1 MEKDLIQ
8 TLLAQF
14 FGQLNAESA
23 AEKKKVDEGMLQL
36 ARALPAQIGGTAFPE
51 KLNLQTSDLFFQSK
65 ISSAQRIKLE
75 QVIVEAEKEMKVVDD
90 PGTRVFIRETPIK
103 SSQIPGSVPT
113 WAQGAKVDKTIG
125 PIKRIDGVD
134 VFLDVYKVVKLIAL
148 RKQGTNEPLILF
160 KAQFSTSVIQKAGAP
175 PIEVTDTY
183 KVVAGSVWIKA
194 GLLAANSPAD
204 RYVGLQVKSGEVK
217 LSAKPT
223 LQGENLILGAAT
235 TANVTLQ
242 LQEAKEVEV
251 AKKKYGRDAL
261 AAKVVTPPTFV
272 FSFGGPQLPKVTSV
286 GNAFLTVYG
295 QSSSLTF
302 QANKNPTYSTQL
314 NRVLIPMIS
323 NTQKFAPQK
332 QVSTLHVLEE
342 SADLSQSWW
351 GIPAAQLD
359 VNAPLEVDGTGGIV
373 QDLKVGLKSTWSG
386 KDGNAM
392 ELGTVQLLVDPGR
405 IGITALKGSSMDSFQ
420 KLDHWKDSL
429 NPHGTSILLKYPE
442 EAAFIYNSLAEGT
455 ELIMTQCHADVQ
467 VDRPKK
473 VNGHAVDVRTKN
485 SILLLAG
492 TENGNIVYLIDDNIL
507 WDHKLPLDKAPKFK
521 NIALALE
528 NALFTVSPVNGVVIF
543 GKCNSEWTRI
553 VESQTFLTFGLVSY
567 LPTLPD
573 PYLANFGFL
582 GRLAKEGGNLDQII
596 NWLFCRI
603 IQTPLSED
611 EDKVSVSFHFGNP
624 PAAQSTAPA
633 ESGKKSTAKIQESAA
648 VTESLVGKKA
658 GIRESVV
665 FKGAKGLKESAVVKE
680 SAVIKESVAIKE
692 SVQIKES
699 AEYKEAKIDTSTFSN
714 KIADSIL
721 PEGPVGVLRTMSMV
735 NRDVPNYEEDYNGR
749 VAVIENDYFAL
760 LDVSSNANQVGVS
773 FGQNPLGRVPGRE
786 TTGFARN
793 VGENEAQIEPASGEI
808 ITVEGMEV
816 KVPGQYAR
824 IFLMPQVAWEPT
836 INTFE
841 PVMPMDPPSGFNY
854 YPNDGGPTR
863 LMNTSPDKVTLAP
876 IPLTDFLIKKFKEQ
890 KSDVFAQFTLPFGLK
905 ALAKLDHSAAYN
917 SKPPKVEMNSP
928 SFKDSLIGGI
938 QIRAIGGDAGAIWP
952 QEPHLNDSP
961 MFEGM
966 TTQLNNILDLFGN
979 PTGGSTLGDSVVRI
993 FNGEFGVTAPQ
1004 PKGVP
1009 VSYIDFTGYGAS
1021 TFSNWL
1027 SPSAAIAQTSQ
1038 SRFDIMMGRTA
1049 HEVIQVKSLV
1059 YPWGIRVVRTITLFR
1074 TSSGFV
1080 YRMDSGWQPET
1091 DGQFD
1096 FRYKFK
1102 INGVTQPDQ
1111 IPYDIH
1117 PGTLRGLFNIKNIK
1131 EDPSLADFSV
1141 TDTRKTNDVYIDVD
1155 GNQQTWLGANEPIP
1169 VFCRPVWFDA
1179 DVELENLVQ
1188 GHTKGRTPAKK
1199 ILGYVQLAPSGVP
1212 LSPARFK
1219 ELLNLQGGL
1228 IGGDIDCIMDLN
1240 KSGQQM
1246 RVTRFD
1252 FSHAGKP
1259 GALNPIF
1266 VASARGSVI
1275 LPKTGSWSMVQHKV
1289 ASGEVT
1295 QLPNHIPV
1303 PVIREGIWTPNFF
1316 KTPLDVP
1323 QILLRMA
1330 SPSEL
1335 LRPPG
1340 TATVNFGILQTTS
1353 TQKALIL
1360 TPAFEKA
1367 KSKLLSKI
1375 PPLYADAYSL
1385 MSGNSIFPNAGNAID
1400 EFGKAMPMLTGTGSG
1415 LNAAKAFA
1423 ERSDIKDGLS
1433 NVYELLE
1440 VQVKKEGASI
1450 VDQGFKL
1457 LAGKSNDA
1465 IGKALA
1471 FDIPPFKTHLVDMEG
1486 LKIYIEYATT
1496 EKRKGQADKY
1506 VDSKLNFDI
1515 ESLATD
1521 ATKTWKSRM
1530 NNMAMVVDLGP
1541 IEGLMKIKGNF
1552 DAKKGSESGYKG
1564 DPDSDFPS
1572 LGYPTPD
1579 VEFHE
1584 SLQPVI
1590 DLLEILASLGQG
1602 KYADVVKKGL
1612 EIAMSNAGEIWE
1624 YKFEAKKEIPLVR
1637 FPPEENLYNAPTT
1650 PLKLEAGL
1658 ELGVFFNA
1666 ALKVTTD
1673 PKQLLPTAGAYI
1685 EFRGGLEVLCA
1696 SVGMGTI
1703 YAVGQV
1709 SLKLACDTKIG
1720 PSILMKFGFG
1730 ISIAV
1735 GLPVVGTVSVTYIV
1749 GCELYFAMPDFSITA
1764 YMLFKGKASIAGG
1777 LVSVTIYIEASG
1789 SVARKNI
1796 GTAQERTECTASV
1809 TFGLDIS
1816 ICFIIDISFEETWQ
1830 ESRQIA

>member
-8 TLLAQF
+8 SLLAQF
-14 FGQLNAESA
+14 FGQLDPESTA
-23 AEKKKVDEGMLQL
+23 DMKKVDEGMLQL
-36 ARALPAQIGGTAFPE
+36 AMALPWQDGRTAFPE

-65 ISSAQRIKLE
+65 ISSAQRMKLE
-75 QVIVEAEKEMKVVDD
+75 QVMVEAEKERKSASD
-90 PGTRVFIRETPIK
+90 PGTRIFIRETPVK
-103 SSQIPGSVPT
+103 SSQIPGSVPG
-113 WAQGAKVDKTIG
+113 WAQGAKVGKTIG
-125 PIKRIDGVD
+125 PIKRLDGID

-160 KAQFSTSVIQKAGAP
+160 NAQFSTSVVQKAGSSP
-175 PIEVTDTY
+175 LEVTETY

-194 GLLAANSPAD
+194 GLLAGNSPAD

-235 TANVTLQ
+235 TANVTIH

-261 AAKVVTPPTFV
+261 AAKVVTPLTFV
-272 FSFGGPQLPKVTSV
+272 FSFGGPQPPKITSV
-286 GNAFLTVYG
+286 GNASLTIYS

-302 QANKNPTYSTQL
+302 QDNKNPTYSTQL

-323 NTQKFAPQK
+323 DTQTFTPAK
-332 QVSTLHVLEE
+332 QLSALHVLEE
-342 SADLSQSWW
+342 STSLSQSWW
-351 GIPAAQLD
+351 GVPAATLD
-359 VNAPLEVDGTGGIV
+359 VNAPLEAGGTGGIV
-373 QDLKVGLKSTWSG
+373 QDLKTGLRSTWSG
-386 KDGNAM
+386 RDGNAM
-392 ELGTVQLLVDPGR
+392 NLGRAQLLVDPGR
-405 IGITALKGSSMDSFQ
+405 VGITALKGSSMDSFQ
-420 KLDHWKDSL
+420 KLDHWRDGQ
-429 NPHGTSILLKYPE
+429 NPHGTDILLKYPE
-442 EAAFIYNSLAEGT
+442 EGVFIYNSLAEGI
-455 ELIMTQCHADVQ
+455 ELIMTQCHAAVH

-473 VNGHAVDVRTKN
+473 VNGHAVDVSTKN
-485 SILLLAG
+485 SVLLLAG
-492 TENGNIVYLIDDNIL
+492 TENGNVVYLIDDNVL
-507 WDHKLPLDKAPKFK
+507 WDQKLPLDKVPKFR

-543 GKCNSEWTRI
+543 GKCNPEWTRI

-582 GRLAKEGGNLDQII
+582 GRLAKEGESLDQII

-624 PAAQSTAPA
+624 PAAQTAAPVD
-633 ESGKKSTAKIQESAA
+633 S
-648 VTESLVGKKA
+648 
-658 GIRESVV
+658 
-665 FKGAKGLKESAVVKE
+665 KGQSSPTPQRTGTLKESAKIRAAVTIKDSLTVKRSGEVRE
-680 SAVIKESVAIKE
+680 SMSANESEKLKKSSVIIEK
-692 SVQIKES
+692 S
-699 AEYKEAKIDTSTFSN
+699 ALTSLISN
-714 KIADSIL
+714 KISDAVISDD
-721 PEGPVGVLRTMSMV
+721 PVDVLKTLAMV
-735 NRDVPNYEEDYNGR
+735 NRGVPNYEEEHR
-749 VAVIENDYFAL
+749 ERFSTFENDYFAL

-786 TTGFARN
+786 TTGLARN

-841 PVMPMDPPSGFNY
+841 PVMPMDPPNGFNY
-854 YPNDGGPTR
+854 YPNDGGATR
-863 LMNTSPDKVTLAP
+863 LMNTSSDKVTLAP
-876 IPLTDFLIKKFKEQ
+876 VPLTDFLIRKFNEQ

-917 SKPPKVEMNSP
+917 GKTPKVEMNSP

-938 QIRAIGGDAGAIWP
+938 QIRAVGGDAGAIWP

-961 MFEGM
+961 MFEGI

-993 FNGEFGVTAPQ
+993 FNGEFGITAPQ

-1009 VSYIDFTGYGAS
+1009 LSYIDFTGYGAS

-1096 FRYKFK
+1096 FRYKYK
-1102 INGVTQPDQ
+1102 VNGVSTEKT
-1111 IPYDIH
+1111 PYEIH

-1131 EDPSLADFSV
+1131 EDPSLADFNV
-1141 TDTRKTNDVYIDVD
+1141 VDTRKTNDVYIDVD

-1169 VFCRPVWFDA
+1169 VFCRPVWLDA

-1212 LSPARFK
+1212 LSAARFR
-1219 ELLNLQGGL
+1219 ELLNLQGGM

-1259 GALNPIF
+1259 GAIDPIF

-1303 PVIREGIWTPNFF
+1303 PVIRQGVWTANFF

-1323 QILLRMA
+1323 EILLRMA

-1340 TATVNFGILQTTS
+1340 TNTVNFGILQTTS

-1367 KSKLLSKI
+1367 KNKLMSKI

-1400 EFGKAMPMLTGTGSG
+1400 EFGKAMPILTGTGSG

-1423 ERSDIKDGLS
+1423 ERSDIKDGSS

-1440 VQVKKEGASI
+1440 VQVKKDGASI

-1457 LAGKSNDA
+1457 LAGKANDT

-1496 EKRKGQADKY
+1496 EKREGQPDKY

-1515 ESLATD
+1515 ESLAADT
-1521 ATKTWKSRM
+1521 TKTWKSRM

-1564 DPDSDFPS
+1564 DPDEDFPS

-1579 VEFHE
+1579 VEFHD
-1584 SLQPVI
+1584 SLKPVI
-1590 DLLEILASLGQG
+1590 ELLQILASLGQG

-1696 SVGMGTI
+1696 SVAVGTI

-1735 GLPVVGTVSVTYIV
+1735 GLPVIGTVSVTYIV

-1764 YMLFKGKASIAGG
+1764 YMLFKGKASLVGG
-1777 LVSVTIYIEASG
+1777 LVGVTIYIEASG
-1789 SVARKNI
+1789 SVSRKNI
-1796 GTAQERTECTASV
+1796 GSPQERTECTASV